1 MAMTCEGCAGAAKRV
16 LGKMGGESAK
26 LGGKLSKILDF
37 E

>member
-26 LGGKLSKILDF
+26 LGK
-37 E
+37 EEN